1 MSSERNTRVIT
12 IDPNGRRKTRLL
24 HVETPLGIVNI
35 WVGLTDIK
43 GRRVERVDMLPNNYS
58 GERKVVVYKRCVFR
72 ELKRKA

>member
-1 MSSERNTRVIT
+1 MSYERHTRVIAV
-12 IDPNGRRKTRLL
+12 DPEGRTKTRLL

-35 WVGLTDIK
+35 YLGLTDIK